1 MTITK
6 TINPARAR
14 RILRERGHSY
24 RTAAEVLGC
33 NFTHLHRVCTGER
46 PSRSLL
52 RKIEELPAREEAAK

>member
-6 TINPARAR
+6 IITPARAR
-14 RILRERGHSY
+14 RILRDRGYSY

-33 NFTHLHRVCTGER
+33 NFTHLHRVCIGER

-52 RKIEELPAREEAAK
+52 QRIQDLPVREEVQS